1 MKKAFE
7 IILIIVGIIL
17 GSVARINTTLTPQRV
32 IVSTNEDVKVEI
44 WDGAKFVSS
53 IDLNGYEFLPV
64 HQDNGVFYF
73 SPTLSM
79 DDLVSDARASENYWF
94 NNFSYRINKSVDN
107 CYLTVGLVAEGEDA
121 IKDSIRL
128 MVQYGKDIYVVKPGE
143 TVDTNIP
150 LDTTKKALNWLTLED
165 KFNEKENE
173 IKRYEAAIANVETM
187 EKKIPKELW
196 AMLHEKFIQGKT
208 YEYMGIKYGYS
219 NNGMWHWLK
228 RETERFL

>member
-7 IILIIVGIIL
+7 IILIIVGLIL

-79 DDLVSDARASENYWF
+79 DDLVSDSRASENYWF

-107 CYLTVGLVAEGEDA
+107 CYLTVGLVTEGEDA

-150 LDTTKKALNWLTLED
+150 LDTTKKAIQCSVYYELED
-165 KFNEKENE
+165 PSCTIEN
-173 IKRYEAAIANVETM
+173 INAAQGTSISLEFYANV
-187 EKKIPKELW
+187 
-196 AMLHEKFIQGKT
+196 
-208 YEYMGIKYGYS
+208 
-219 NNGMWHWLK
+219 
-228 RETERFL
+228 RES

>member
-32 IVSTNEDVKVEI
+32 IVSTNEDVNV
-44 WDGAKFVSS
+44 VSS
-53 IDLNGYEFLPV
+53 INWNGYEFLPV
-64 HQDNGVFYF
+64 HQDNGVLYF

-79 DDLVSDARASENYWF
+79 DDLVSDSRASENYWF
-94 NNFSYRINKSVDN
+94 NNFSYRINKKVDN

-150 LDTTKKALNWLTLED
+150 LDTTKKAIQCSVYYELED
-165 KFNEKENE
+165 PSCTIDNIN
-173 IKRYEAAIANVETM
+173 AAQGTSISLEFYANV
-187 EKKIPKELW
+187 
-196 AMLHEKFIQGKT
+196 
-208 YEYMGIKYGYS
+208 
-219 NNGMWHWLK
+219 
-228 RETERFL
+228 TES